1 MRPKRAP
8 TATVVSTGTSIARR
22 VPATGDG
29 ISVSTL
35 SVETSRSASST
46 AMLSPTFLSQRV
58 TVPSLTDSPSAGIV
72 ITVPPDVA
80 AGAAGAAGAAA
91 GGGVG
96 AGVAATGVS
105 TTGVGVG
112 GAAGVTGAA
121 ADASVEIMA
130 SSAPTATV

>member
-1 MRPKRAP
+1 
-8 TATVVSTGTSIARR
+8 
-22 VPATGDG
+22 
-29 ISVSTL
+29 
-35 SVETSRSASST
+35 
-46 AMLSPTFLSQRV
+46 MLSPTFLSQRV

-80 AGAAGAAGAAA
+80 AGAAGAAA

-96 AGVAATGVS
+96 AGVATTGAS
-105 TTGVGVG
+105 TTGAGVGVG

-121 ADASVEIMA
+121 ADASVEITA